1 MHWENAV
8 HMILSFFFFFFFLNT
23 FVSKNWKVLTNQ
35 IYVAYFILFLDF
47 LCFLDQER
55 HAT

>member
-8 HMILSFFFFFFFLNT
+8 HMILSFFFFFFFLNN